1 MRISRRLSSTR
12 TYPIGDGASC
22 TSKRI
27 RTRGGVMFRSKPGR
41 QEARTMTVDPHI
53 TIAILTIGV
62 GYLMSQA
69 GLQKSA
75 LELKRRRKV
84 CPSCGRERVGS
95 CGCS

>member
-1 MRISRRLSSTR
+1 MNV
-12 TYPIGDGASC
+12 G
-22 TSKRI
+22 
-27 RTRGGVMFRSKPGR
+27 
-41 QEARTMTVDPHI
+41 PHV

-62 GYLMSQA
+62 GYLMTQA

-84 CPSCGRERVGS
+84 CPSCGRERTRA

>member
-1 MRISRRLSSTR
+1 
-12 TYPIGDGASC
+12 
-22 TSKRI
+22 
-27 RTRGGVMFRSKPGR
+27 
-41 QEARTMTVDPHI
+41 MTVDPHV

-62 GYLMSQA
+62 GYLMTQA

-84 CPSCGRERVGS
+84 CPSCGRERTRA